1 MELKHGACSSIGTSR
16 VCDTKQLS
24 SITSSFLNKVAN
36 NIQLWGL
43 EHLIKHHWCHLQWVI
58 MRKPFNGVWSC
69 EDSLC
74 CRATSWSVWCIELM
88 RIKVERVSSS
98 IRTLRMF
105 LIVFI
110 ALNPRSPAAVD
121 GLIVNINL
129 TNIMMFCKLS
139 GVSAIRLQK
148 VSNGARRF
156 FFVSRSFISGHSSTI
171 FCMQSLP
178 SMSAKCWHSEEIL
191 LLPWAGKS
199 SSLDDRWS
207 R

>member
-1 MELKHGACSSIGTSR
+1 MH
-16 VCDTKQLS
+16 V
-24 SITSSFLNKVAN
+24 
-36 NIQLWGL
+36 
-43 EHLIKHHWCHLQWVI
+43 
-58 MRKPFNGVWSC
+58 
-69 EDSLC
+69 
-74 CRATSWSVWCIELM
+74 
-88 RIKVERVSSS
+88 KVERVSSP
-98 IRTLRMF
+98 IRILRMF

-110 ALNPRSPAAVD
+110 ALNPRSQAAVD
-121 GLIVNINL
+121 GDIVNISL

-156 FFVSRSFISGHSSTI
+156 FFVSRIFISGHSSTI

-191 LLPWAGKS
+191 SFPWAGKS
-199 SSLDDRWS
+199 SSRDDGWS